1 MAERIVPAAIAAV
14 LLAGAVT
21 AAPERNT
28 RAIDLA
34 FVPQESVAAPR
45 PVLAGGMTEGAV
57 RVTVQDARGL
67 TDPRQVGVQ
76 IDEGRERYA
85 WIAGQDVPATVGRF
99 VEEVLRGW
107 SMRLDPAAE
116 RELALELTRYQVT
129 ETDQAV
135 GSTYAADVAFRA
147 TLRRGGQQ
155 VWAGSASGEA
165 RRYGRGESAANSNEV
180 LSDALKNTLAGLLNH
195 GGLQSAWARDDAP
208 VATAPAAADLDPAAM
223 LRELLRLRAAGSGT
237 EVLVAFVRQRRMSA
251 PLSADDVLAWKQ
263 AGLPEEV
270 VTAALQASAPPR

>member
-1 MAERIVPAAIAAV
+1 MAV
-14 LLAGAVT
+14 LALVLAGAVH

-45 PVLAGGMTEGAV
+45 PALAGGMTDRPV
-57 RVTVQDARGL
+57 RVTVQEARGL

-76 IDEGRERYA
+76 IDDGRERYA

-99 VEEVLRGW
+99 VEEILRGW
-107 SMRLDPAAE
+107 SVRVDPAAD

-135 GSTYAADVAFRA
+135 GSTYTADVAFRA
-147 TLRRGGQQ
+147 TLRLGGQPA
-155 VWAGSASGEA
+155 WSGSASGEA
-165 RRYGRGESAANSNEV
+165 RRYGRGESASNSNEV

-195 GGLQSAWARDDAP
+195 GGLQSAWASDQAPTGVRDVGSVPVTLAP
-208 VATAPAAADLDPAAM
+208 PAM
-223 LRELLRLRAAGSGT
+223 LQELLRLRDAGAGT
-237 EVLVAFVRQRRMSA
+237 EVLVAFVRQRGVAA
-251 PLSADDVLAWKQ
+251 PLSADDVLAWRR
-263 AGLPEEV
+263 AGIPDEV
-270 VTAALQASAPPR
+270 VTAALQSSAPPR